1 MPVALL
7 VAILKGSKARIRWPW
22 FILLFCLAAGP
33 RLFYLPPY
41 SPDFNPIEPMWSK
54 IKQILRRHAPR
65 NDERLLQAAKI
76 AFQPISTADCKGV
89 FFSAKYAT

>member
-1 MPVALL
+1 
-7 VAILKGSKARIRWPW
+7 
-22 FILLFCLAAGP
+22 
-33 RLFYLPPY
+33 
-41 SPDFNPIEPMWSK
+41 MWSK

-89 FFSAKYAT
+89 FFSAKDAT